1 METEV
6 TEVNYYVFDEITKD
20 SGNQYWGHLNGK
32 TVEVYPLDEDETD
45 EEIKAVGF
53 AKCDAPKGYTE
64 TFVVE
69 ETAWAIVYATNAPS
83 WFLND

>member
-1 METEV
+1 MA
-6 TEVNYYVFDEITKD
+6 VNYYTFDEISKD
-20 SGNQYWGHLNGK
+20 
-32 TVEVYPLDEDETD
+32 VEVYPLDGDETD

-69 ETAWAIVYATNAPS
+69 ETAWATLNA
-83 WFLND
+83 

>member
-1 METEV
+1 LYIIENKDSGSKDMA
-6 TEVNYYVFDEITKD
+6 VNYYTFDEISKD
-20 SGNQYWGHLNGK
+20 
-32 TVEVYPLDEDETD
+32 VEVYPLDGDETD

-69 ETAWAIVYATNAPS
+69 ETAWATLNA
-83 WFLND
+83 